1 MLVLNRV
8 PETIRQ
14 FLSFT
19 VRLKRLVFYAPTF
32 YGWQA
37 SSIVCCTANF
47 VVDNE
52 RMPIQRENR
61 VRGLTIDIRGHIHH
75 IIVIVQRAIANG
87 ERL

>member
-8 PETIRQ
+8 PETIQQ

-19 VRLKRLVFYAPTF
+19 VRLKRLVFDAPTF

-61 VRGLTIDIRGHIHH
+61 VRGLAIEIHIHH